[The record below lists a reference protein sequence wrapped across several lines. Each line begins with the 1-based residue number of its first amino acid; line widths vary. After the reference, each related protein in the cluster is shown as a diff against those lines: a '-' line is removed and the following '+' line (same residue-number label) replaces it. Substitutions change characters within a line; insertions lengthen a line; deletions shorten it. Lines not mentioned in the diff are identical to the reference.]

1 MARRHPDTP
10 AGQSNLCPRRQRLP
24 PNSGLARQ
32 LLSDSR
38 LYGFFYPRLQTGTG
52 LATVGVGRMQLRGKP
67 LSLSGILAG
76 ATSGIKTNSTA
87 LSVVSSNVSNVD
99 TTGYVKRTANMSTLD
114 STTNGVTGVEVS
126 DISRTVSKYLDQE
139 TYTSL
144 GTSNQY
150 DTENTLYDQVSSY
163 LGQVGDGTSLASE
176 LSDIT
181 TALATASQ
189 SSSLDSSKS
198 TVVSSLKNYA
208 SKVSTLYTQL
218 SNLRNSVSD
227 EVSTSVGSINALTAK
242 ISSLNTQIQ
251 NQTAMG
257 NDATGLCDQRD
268 SAIQSLAQIV
278 DIRTVNLGNGSV
290 KITTTDGTLLVG
302 DSYAVLS
309 YSGGDTSTGY
319 DSIEL
324 SYANVNTGK
333 TSGVVDTLDQHVTS
347 GSLKGLLTMRDTTI
361 GQLQSEVGALAQSS
375 ANAYNSV
382 SNQYSSYPPPQT
394 MTGRQ
399 TGLTNDES
407 LNTSGTTTIALTDSS
422 GTVEQSYSFDFS
434 GMSMDSVISEINS
447 NLSGVTASYDD
458 GRLVIS
464 ADDSTK
470 GIVID
475 SSANTGTTDF
485 STFFGLNDLFQ
496 TSIPSQSSTGL
507 SSSSAV
513 NATGSITLTL
523 KSSAG
528 AVIQNNTVSV
538 TSGESISDL
547 LTDLSA
553 ATGNIV
559 TFTMNSDGSVSTSYA
574 SGYSSCTLTTT
585 ADSTERGSTGI
596 SLTEFLGIGDNVT
609 SAYAAQFTTSS
620 GLSSDTLPIAT
631 VSIGDVGTLA
641 ISNGDSAG
649 AIALQNVETTSMTF
663 RKAGGLAATTTTLSN
678 YANAIYQDV
687 STRSS
692 LASDN
697 YSVQSD
703 RLTEAQKL
711 QSNAE
716 GVNLD
721 EELANMVVYQQA
733 YNASAKLLTTYSS
746 LFDTLLE
753 AAQ

>member
-1 MARRHPDTP
+1 M
-10 AGQSNLCPRRQRLP
+10 
-24 PNSGLARQ
+24 
-32 LLSDSR
+32 
-38 LYGFFYPRLQTGTG
+38 
-52 LATVGVGRMQLRGKP
+52 
-67 LSLSGILAG
+67 SLTGILTG
-76 ATSGIKTNSTA
+76 ATSGLKTNSTA

-99 TTGYVKRTANMSTLD
+99 TTGYVKRTANMATTD
-114 STTNGVTGVEVS
+114 SAINGVTGVEVS

-139 TYTSL
+139 TYTAL

-150 DTENTLYDQVSSY
+150 DTENTLYDQVSSF

-181 TALATASQ
+181 SALATASQ

-198 TVVSSLKNYA
+198 TVVSALKNYA
-208 SKVSTLYTQL
+208 AKVSSLYTQL
-218 SNLRNSVSD
+218 SGLRNSVSD
-227 EVSTSVGSINALTAK
+227 EVSTSVGTVNALTAK
-242 ISSLNTQIQ
+242 IANLNTQIQ
-251 NQTAMG
+251 TQTAMG

-278 DIRTVNLGNGSV
+278 DIRTVSLGNGAIKV
-290 KITTTDGTLLVG
+290 TTTDGTLLVG
-302 DSYAVLS
+302 DSYAVLA
-309 YSGGDTSTGY
+309 YSGGDSSTGY
-319 DSIEL
+319 DNIDL
-324 SYANVNTGK
+324 SYANINTGK
-333 TSGVVDTLDQHVTS
+333 TSGVVDSLDQHITS
-347 GSLKGLLTMRDTTI
+347 GSLKGLLTMRDTSI
-361 GQLQSEVGALAQSS
+361 GQLQSEVGSLAQSS

-382 SNQYSSYPPPQT
+382 SNKYSSYPPPQT

-399 TGLTNDES
+399 TGLTSDEA
-407 LNTSGTTTIALTDSS
+407 LNTNGTTTIALTDST
-422 GTVEQSYSFDFS
+422 GKVEQSFDLDFS
-434 GMSMDSVISEINS
+434 GMTIDSVISEING

-464 ADDSTK
+464 SDDSTK

-475 SSANTGTTDF
+475 SSDNTGTTDF

-507 SSSSAV
+507 SDTSAV
-513 NATGSITLTL
+513 NASGSITLTL
-523 KSSAG
+523 KSPAG
-528 AVIQNNTVSV
+528 AVIQSNSVSV
-538 TSGESISDL
+538 TSGESFSDL
-547 LTDLSA
+547 LSALSS

-574 SGYSSCTLTTT
+574 SGYSNCSLTTT
-585 ADSTERGSTGI
+585 ADTTERGTTGI
-596 SLTEFLGIGDNVT
+596 NLSEFLGIGDNIT

-620 GLSSDTLPIAT
+620 GLSSNTLPIAT

-649 AIALQNVETTSMTF
+649 AIALQNVETTSMSF

-703 RLTEAQKL
+703 RLTEAKKL
-711 QSNAE
+711 QSNTE

-733 YNASAKLLTTYSS
+733 YNASAKLLTTYST
-746 LFDTLLE
+746 LFDTLLN